1 MKAQAALLTIL
12 SLTQI
17 TELKLLLDIGRSGH
31 RFYDFVLTMLLACI
45 SFELLIGIIIIYIGN
60 LHYYNQPS
68 EQTLC
73 CCYKP
78 TQASESPAKT
88 SREIPVSSK
97 RRYCCCCPRHWYRRF
112 PVKASSSY
120 KTVRETPAVEL
131 SGPSS
136 LPVTSPILSTI
147 ESKFV
152 SSFDSKGV
160 PVERSEANI
169 EMARV
174 KIADAEIKI
183 IRSTN
188 YVKIVEDA
196 FSKSCNNADMQAELT
211 RAKEELASA
220 TREKEEAEAEKK
232 LGEAQKHHALF
243 VEEQLEDRQE
253 KVTFRKMA
261 FWQHM
266 ATYLLYFVMLMNVF
280 ITTFGISGGNSSAAV
295 ALITTTTTTANF
307 TK

>member
-1 MKAQAALLTIL
+1 MLTALTILTTTQALTRHSELEHSEMKAQAALLTIL

-68 EQTLC
+68 EGTWC

-78 TQASESPAKT
+78 TQASEKL
-88 SREIPVSSK
+88 SK
-97 RRYCCCCPRHWYRRF
+97 ESKEPTNTNGKRKMCCCCPRYWYRRF
-112 PVKASSSY
+112 PLKASSSY

-136 LPVTSPILSTI
+136 APVASTALSTI
-147 ESKFV
+147 EAKFM
-152 SSFDSKGV
+152 SSFDNKGI

-174 KIADAEIKI
+174 KIADADIKI
-183 IRSTN
+183 IRSSN
-188 YVKIVEDA
+188 YVKIVEEA
-196 FSKSCNNADMQAELT
+196 FSKSCNNVEMQAEVV
-211 RAKEELASA
+211 RAKDELASA

-232 LGEAQKHHALF
+232 LGEAQKHHAMF
-243 VEEQLEDRQE
+243 IEEQMEDRQE
-253 KVTFRKMA
+253 KVIS
-261 FWQHM
+261 
-266 ATYLLYFVMLMNVF
+266 VF
-280 ITTFGISGGNSSAAV
+280 MGIEMH
-295 ALITTTTTTANF
+295 
-307 TK
+307 